1 MKFPRREWKV
11 ALSILTSSLMAG
23 YSGKNF
29 SKEEKEKISHTG
41 NSEIEVRNKKNNGV
55 IPGKLGRGGRLLVV
69 CSKSKRGPMGDVKE
83 VALAWQTRPPC

>member
-1 MKFPRREWKV
+1 MEGGLV
-11 ALSILTSSLMAG
+11 DINLITHGGLL
-23 YSGKNF
+23 GKKLF
-29 SKEEKEKISHTG
+29 EGRKGKKISHTG